1 MLFLRL
7 PYSEPG
13 KTKVL
18 FVKNLSF
25 DITIDE
31 LRDFFDGATNA
42 RIATYPDSG
51 KSKGYVRLYLVSG
64 HLGTVQKFQHF
75 SV

>member
-51 KSKGYVRLYLVSG
+51 KSKG
-64 HLGTVQKFQHF
+64 
-75 SV
+75 